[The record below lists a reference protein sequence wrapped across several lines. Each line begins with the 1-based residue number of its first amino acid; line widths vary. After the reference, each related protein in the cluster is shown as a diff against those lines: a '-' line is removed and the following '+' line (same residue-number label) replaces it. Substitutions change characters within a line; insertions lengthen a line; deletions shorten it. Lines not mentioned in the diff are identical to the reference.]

1 MDVCTHKLN
10 AAKNKNLILYVHFVA
25 FLFQTGHKSE
35 NNNVMGTCIAE
46 MVNNLLTSLRSDQL
60 VRVTMDNNVG
70 PGVDVNSLIGRTAH
84 ICYLENPVAAQL
96 LVHTV
101 SAYFA

>member
-1 MDVCTHKLN
+1 
-10 AAKNKNLILYVHFVA
+10 
-25 FLFQTGHKSE
+25 
-35 NNNVMGTCIAE
+35 MGTCIAE
-46 MVNNLLTSLRSDQL
+46 MVHNLLTPLRSDQL

-96 LVHTV
+96 LVHTI